1 MGISLRNRVSCWSVL
16 KHSPE
21 LQTSL
26 CPKCLFLIISPP
38 DESQPPLTPA
48 NDWPLKVLH
57 GSKFCRLTGT
67 CGSAASP
74 SFQPGVRSC
83 PEKDQGTHQ
92 ESQCHHPTATNPPV
106 QLWEPLHPRWM
117 VPALRAATSPSSPRA
132 PLWADCRGGGAGQ
145 VPHEHSLKAPCPSSS
160 PVSSNLQPPQSQ

>member
-83 PEKDQGTHQ
+83 PEKDQGDTPGVTVSPPHSHQ
-92 ESQCHHPTATNPPV
+92 PPSAALGASAPQMDGPSPEGCH
-106 QLWEPLHPRWM
+106 QPLQP
-117 VPALRAATSPSSPRA
+117 
-132 PLWADCRGGGAGQ
+132 
-145 VPHEHSLKAPCPSSS
+145 PCPS
-160 PVSSNLQPPQSQ
+160 LG